1 MECNTFRLCPHNSD
15 RHCYIKTHLSER
27 EVKLAC
33 TYLHIIRERLPI
45 LYITGGFLDNK
56 LLTTLLSKLYEIEL
70 VFPTPIKTREINL
83 ENCHKSD
90 FSSDEINKFSVDN
103 ASLRIL
109 TALLN
114 ETKEKSLTLRNN
126 DSSLYPQS
134 VIEIHRLESAIS
146 GLPVESSWA
155 WFTVS
160 GKDLVGHRYLS
171 GGGAEPVSIA
181 ELSPSQDWHS
191 VDVIAVLKKK
201 GTSLAALSRN
211 HGLSSSTLANTLV
224 RKWPKGERIIA
235 EYLGLDPSVIWPSRY

>member
-1 MECNTFRLCPHNSD
+1 MESNFYRLPPHNSD
-15 RHCYIKTHLSER
+15 RHCYIKTLLNER

-45 LYITGGFLDNK
+45 LHITGGFLDNN
-56 LLTTLLSKLYEIEL
+56 LLATLLSQFYEID
-70 VFPTPIKTREINL
+70 FIFTPLTDSREIYL
-83 ENCHKSD
+83 ENCHKSG
-90 FSSDEINKFSVDN
+90 FSADEVNKFSVYE

-114 ETKEKSLTLRNN
+114 ETKERSLTLRNN
-126 DSSLYPQS
+126 NSSLYPQS

-155 WFTVS
+155 WYTVS

-181 ELSPSQDWHS
+181 ELSPSHDWHS
-191 VDVIAVLKKK
+191 VDIMSALKKK